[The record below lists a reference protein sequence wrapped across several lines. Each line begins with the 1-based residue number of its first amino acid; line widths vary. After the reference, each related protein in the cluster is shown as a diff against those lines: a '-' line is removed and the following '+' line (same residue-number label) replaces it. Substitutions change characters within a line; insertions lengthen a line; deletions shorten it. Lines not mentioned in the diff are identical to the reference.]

1 MFLNW
6 TLISVLIGYVFSE
19 SVNFA
24 GLFDQ
29 NESHEKAFRYA
40 VERVNR
46 NVQEGEFTLVP
57 LVTSS
62 VSEDQ
67 PFPTQQH
74 ACFLL
79 SQGVVSIFGPRHP
92 VDIEAVQSVCDAKE
106 IPHIITRWN
115 YFPLRDSTE
124 INFYPHPSMLSTA
137 YFDIIMALEWKT
149 FTVLYE
155 DDEGLLRVL
164 DLIKMAKDEGLLVT
178 VIQLDRYHSGN
189 YRTVLK
195 DVKLSGQKYFVV
207 DCEIEHLKEV
217 LLQFQQVG
225 LMNQDYHYFI
235 TNLDAHTEDLM
246 PFLYAESNITG
257 IRIINPDKE
266 LIQKI
271 SQELF
276 ADDENAIP
284 EIVAWNLKTETAL
297 IIDAVH
303 MFSTVLSDVKK
314 QSSMPIINNNNILQC
329 NDTSSWEQGYTI
341 VNLLKTSSHEGLTG
355 LIKFNT
361 EGFRS
366 DFQLDL
372 FELREGGITDIGT
385 WNTSNGLSVTK
396 KSVEQPVPDGDSLK
410 NKTFIVITTLT
421 DPYGMLKETYETLTG
436 NDRFEGFGID
446 LIKKLSE
453 MEGFNYTFILRED
466 KQNGAK
472 DPKPPHR
479 WSGMIGDLLE
489 YRADLAITDFTI
501 TSDREEAVDFTVP
514 FMNLGISV
522 LFRKPFTAPPSF
534 FSFADPFAL
543 DVWVA
548 LAGVFFLVSFSLF
561 VIGRL
566 CPDEWTNPYP
576 CVEDPQYLINQFS
589 MSNSIWFVTGSLMCQ
604 GSEIAPIAVS
614 TRMVAGAWWFF
625 CLLIVAS
632 YTANLA
638 AFLATEN
645 PVELF
650 KDVHSLYENAPLHNI
665 KFGAKKN
672 GATEKFFMN
681 AEDGIF
687 QKIGQ
692 YMKDHPE
699 EQVKE
704 NDEGVRRAEKELY
717 ALFMESTSIEY
728 TTQRH
733 CDLQQYGGLL
743 DDKGYGIAMRK
754 ESPYRKRL
762 STAILKLQA
771 SGVIE
776 DLKRRWWEER
786 RGGGQCSGTTE
797 SAEATPLGLKN
808 VEGCFW
814 VTIYG
819 TILAFL
825 FVIIEHLIYVLK
837 VSRKAKISYF
847 QAFTQEFKFFLDF
860 NSNVKPVLSKSS
872 LDKSESEDAK
882 TKSKSRS
889 TSRSPPPSKSKTKSL
904 KESLNSKSNGTI
916 RSGYPYGFIVP
927 SSGERLDETQ

>member
-1 MFLNW
+1 MFLEW
-6 TLISVLIGYVFSE
+6 TLIWMFFGYVFSE
-19 SVNFA
+19 NLKLA
-24 GLFDQ
+24 GLFEQ
-29 NESHEKAFRYA
+29 NELHEKAFRYA
-40 VERVNR
+40 VGSVNE
-46 NVQEGEFTLVP
+46 NVQDELTLMP
-57 LVTSS
+57 LVNNA

-67 PFPTQQH
+67 PYPTLQH
-74 ACFLL
+74 TCLLL
-79 SQGVVSIFGPRHP
+79 SLGVVAIFGPRHP
-92 VDIEAVQSVCDAKE
+92 ANIEAVQSACDAKE

-124 INFYPHPSMLSTA
+124 INFYPHPPILTRS
-137 YFDIIMALEWKT
+137 YFDIIVALEWKT

-155 DDEGLLRVL
+155 DDEGLLRL
-164 DLIKMAKDEGLLVT
+164 LSFIKMAKDEGFT
-178 VIQLDRYHSGN
+178 VIVQQLDRYHSGN
-189 YRTVLK
+189 YRTTLQETK
-195 DVKLSGQKYFVV
+195 QSGQKYFVV
-207 DCEIEHLKEV
+207 DCQIDHLKEV

-235 TNLDAHTEDLM
+235 TNLDAHTEDLT
-246 PFLYAESNITG
+246 PFLYAGTNITG
-257 IRIINPDKE
+257 IRIVDPDKD
-266 LIQKI
+266 LVQKI

-276 ADDENAIP
+276 ADENTLP
-284 EIVAWNLKTETAL
+284 EIVAWNLRSEAAL

-303 MFSTVLSDVKK
+303 MFSTVLNDIKK
-314 QSSMPIINNNNILQC
+314 QSSLPIINNENSLHC
-329 NDTSSWEQGYTI
+329 NDTNSWEHGYTI

-355 LIKFNT
+355 LIRFNT
-361 EGFRS
+361 EGFRT

-372 FELREGGITDIGT
+372 FELREGGIINIGT
-385 WNTSNGLSVTK
+385 WNTSHGLSVTK
-396 KSVEQPVPDGDSLK
+396 KTINEPKIDDDSLQ

-421 DPYGMLKETYETLTG
+421 DPYGMLKETHETLTG

-446 LIKKLSE
+446 LIQKLSE

-472 DPKPPHR
+472 DPNPPHR

-489 YRADLAITDFTI
+489 FRADLAITDFTI

-514 FMNLGISV
+514 FMNLGISI

-543 DVWVA
+543 DVWIA
-548 LAGVFFLVSFSLF
+548 LAVAFFLVAFSLF

-576 CVEDPQYLINQFS
+576 CVEEPQYLINQFS

-604 GSEIAPIAVS
+604 GSEIAPIAIS

-650 KDVHSLYENAPLHNI
+650 KDIHSLYENAPIHNM

-672 GATEKFFMN
+672 GATEKFFTN

-687 QKIGQ
+687 KKIGE

-699 EQVKE
+699 DQVKG
-704 NDEGVRRAEKELY
+704 NDEGIKRAEEELY

-733 CDLQQYGGLL
+733 CELQQYGGML
-743 DDKGYGIAMRK
+743 DEKGYGIAMRK

-771 SGVIE
+771 SGVLD
-776 DLKRRWWEER
+776 DLKRKWWEER
-786 RGGGQCSGTTE
+786 RGGGQCSGTIE

-825 FVIIEHLIYVLK
+825 FVIFEYLLYVLK
-837 VSRKAKISYF
+837 VSRKAKISYI
-847 QAFTQEFKFFLDF
+847 QAFKQEFKFFLDF

-872 LDKSESEDAK
+872 LDKSDSEDDK

-889 TSRSPPPSKSKTKSL
+889 TSRSPPPSKSKSKSL
-904 KESLNSKSNGTI
+904 KESLSSKSNGTVV
-916 RSGYPYGFIVP
+916 SGFPYGFILRP
-927 SSGERLDETQ
+927 SVERLDEKR